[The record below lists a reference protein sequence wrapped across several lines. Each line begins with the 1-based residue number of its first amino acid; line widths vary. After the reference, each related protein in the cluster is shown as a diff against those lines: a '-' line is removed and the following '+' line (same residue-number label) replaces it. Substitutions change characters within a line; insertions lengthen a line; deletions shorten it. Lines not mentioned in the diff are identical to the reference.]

1 MKSIEIIW
9 RIILIISTLYLF
21 SCKKQLNIDMSS
33 AATYEVDKL
42 RYEYMQLKSKLNYSN
57 GENEIKALADIRL
70 KKDSMIWF
78 SIRHGTG
85 IEGVRG
91 VITKDSVLIINRLDK
106 VYYEFDYPK
115 LYQKLNFEFSF
126 EMLQAAIIGEA
137 NLKPENTSQAIK
149 EGGNFV
155 VNSSLDLFDI
165 KVYISALYRKMTHA
179 LVKDRRTNTLLEI
192 DYSEFREAQ
201 KDKIEDKPNQ
211 LFAHLVQAVLSYKK
225 DEQPQ
230 KIIIGL
236 EHSKVE
242 IMEKPIRF
250 PFKMSEKF
258 EKVDK

>member
-1 MKSIEIIW
+1 
-9 RIILIISTLYLF
+9 
-21 SCKKQLNIDMSS
+21 MSNS
-33 AATYEVDKL
+33 VTYEVDRL
-42 RYEYMQLKSKLNYSN
+42 RYEYMQLKSKLNYSDGN
-57 GENEIKALADIRL
+57 SEIKAIADIRL

-85 IEGVRG
+85 IEGIRG
-91 VITKDSVLIINRLDK
+91 VITKDSILIINRLDK

-115 LYQKLNFEFSF
+115 LYQKLNFEFNF

-149 EGGNFV
+149 EAGNFV
-155 VNSSLDLFDI
+155 VNSNEDFLDMKF
-165 KVYISALYRKMTHA
+165 YISALYRKLTHV
-179 LVKDRRTNTLLEI
+179 LVKDRRTNNLLEV

-211 LFAHLVQAVLSYKK
+211 LFAHLVQAVLNYKK
-225 DEQPQ
+225 NEQAQ
-230 KIIIGL
+230 KITIGL